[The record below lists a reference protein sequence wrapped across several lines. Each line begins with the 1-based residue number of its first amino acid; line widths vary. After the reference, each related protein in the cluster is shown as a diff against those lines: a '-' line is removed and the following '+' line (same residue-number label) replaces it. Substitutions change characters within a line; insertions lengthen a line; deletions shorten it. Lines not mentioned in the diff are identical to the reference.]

1 MSGNPYRR
9 SGGPPAQNG
18 QQGPGNGYYRM
29 TSSQYHHNN
38 NNNGHNRNYKHNHS
52 SHGYGRGRYN
62 HNYGNQYDTR
72 HNLYHSPHH
81 NSRYHQ
87 QASPYNSGSVN
98 GNMSSTSNNNLSR
111 HSYPPSNTNPL
122 SGTDN
127 SYSSES
133 KVSFYPVHGENT
145 SAQMNSKS
153 DTSTVRSAQLLSSR
167 RGNGSENFSSSTVN
181 ATTSNSSP
189 VAKAPHPDA
198 KIENM
203 VKAEKNEEITEKKPL
218 DINSLQQMKKK
229 KPGEAPD
236 LEVEQKNFSVEAQ
249 TKVIIE
255 VKEEKSIPK
264 TEQTQTNED
273 TKAEDVEHQEISKNG
288 DVEHQYF
295 NTEDTDNHAKERITD
310 EAIQHE
316 ITKNDDGNPEVLKDL
331 TDENKDHDIKRKES
345 TISDSKVIEKGDNSD
360 DEDEPIQPKIRH
372 VTSEAPSKEESEEE
386 TDIEDSIP
394 VPSRK
399 TRRLHRLLKSSN
411 MDSAERNDGTTAST
425 KLTISKK
432 RTDSSNLTSNSH
444 SSRSQSP
451 KQRKTSRAGRDASG
465 RTLLQRMCAKGN
477 IDEVRRLI
485 EEGQNINDAD
495 FAGITPLHEAALEGH
510 YEITK
515 ILLENGADINIQS
528 GQMDKDT
535 PLIDAVSNLHY
546 KVVQLLLTRGANPNI
561 QNAQGQNT
569 FDVLESTIK
578 EYEEDNEEVP
588 PDAKKIKKLILQ
600 YSQNFAEND
609 SLSSDKISR
618 ERSNSIATD
627 DEAHSLSNNQL
638 SYPSLR
644 KGGLNSLQE
653 RISAND
659 VTFVLNYVS
668 NMNGKKIPPESLLL
682 ASKLGFP
689 DIASL
694 LIAFG
699 ADINFKDKNGW
710 TPLMHA
716 VGKGHLEMVK
726 LLLSNQVN
734 VAVKDK
740 KDRTALD
747 ILKENGLCETEE
759 YTLLLAKSKEMLALE
774 PNNSDK
780 MDIDQEDESSEGD
793 EEDNKDNDEDEDI
806 EYDNESQVDKSFTE
820 EEPSLHGKKRNLPT
834 KVKSEDVKNDQDT
847 VSDAPHISK
856 KQKTMDEKR
865 AGSSDKAPS
874 ASASSSPALSVRK
887 TASKQRKKHDDEP
900 EEKKVTPIPPT
911 AEEIEA
917 HRLKEIEAQKAREAL
932 EHQRLERKKLKQQEI
947 AKRIDAIE
955 KQREEEKKALEKLT
969 LEKRRKEE
977 EEQSMLLKKQEESRK
992 KEELKYAIEKRKL
1005 IRDYYP
1011 YGLKKANFGGKLSK
1025 SEIESFLPLYVFK
1038 IGDAEYLIDLQLNL
1052 LFGVESLYSKYPQ
1065 LDKRKVRLEEKKGL
1079 WNVLWPLIGSFQNGY
1094 KPVEELQQVYE
1105 SEGNNFKELVLNWV
1119 RLDAFEEL
1127 IKTEELRVVHES
1139 VERIGLCHAAL
1150 VIETSQVSV
1159 SDADGANAVNNNTI
1173 EDIEPTD
1180 NRPREFPRRFGKKAR
1195 TALKM
1200 MNKPLW

>member
-1 MSGNPYRR
+1 
-9 SGGPPAQNG
+9 
-18 QQGPGNGYYRM
+18 
-29 TSSQYHHNN
+29 
-38 NNNGHNRNYKHNHS
+38 
-52 SHGYGRGRYN
+52 
-62 HNYGNQYDTR
+62 
-72 HNLYHSPHH
+72 
-81 NSRYHQ
+81 
-87 QASPYNSGSVN
+87 
-98 GNMSSTSNNNLSR
+98 
-111 HSYPPSNTNPL
+111 
-122 SGTDN
+122 
-127 SYSSES
+127 
-133 KVSFYPVHGENT
+133 
-145 SAQMNSKS
+145 
-153 DTSTVRSAQLLSSR
+153 
-167 RGNGSENFSSSTVN
+167 
-181 ATTSNSSP
+181 
-189 VAKAPHPDA
+189 
-198 KIENM
+198 
-203 VKAEKNEEITEKKPL
+203 
-218 DINSLQQMKKK
+218 
-229 KPGEAPD
+229 
-236 LEVEQKNFSVEAQ
+236 
-249 TKVIIE
+249 
-255 VKEEKSIPK
+255 
-264 TEQTQTNED
+264 
-273 TKAEDVEHQEISKNG
+273 
-288 DVEHQYF
+288 
-295 NTEDTDNHAKERITD
+295 
-310 EAIQHE
+310 
-316 ITKNDDGNPEVLKDL
+316 
-331 TDENKDHDIKRKES
+331 
-345 TISDSKVIEKGDNSD
+345 
-360 DEDEPIQPKIRH
+360 
-372 VTSEAPSKEESEEE
+372 SEEE

-411 MDSAERNDGTTAST
+411 MDSAEQNDGTTAST

-578 EYEEDNEEVP
+578 EYEDDNEEVP

-668 NMNGKKIPPESLLL
+668 NMNGKKIPSESLLL

-780 MDIDQEDESSEGD
+780 MDIDQEDE
-793 EEDNKDNDEDEDI
+793 
-806 EYDNESQVDKSFTE
+806 T
-820 EEPSLHGKKRNLPT
+820 
-834 KVKSEDVKNDQDT
+834 
-847 VSDAPHISK
+847 
-856 KQKTMDEKR
+856 
-865 AGSSDKAPS
+865 GSSDKAPS
-874 ASASSSPALSVRK
+874 ASASSSPAPSVRK
-887 TASKQRKKHDDEP
+887 SASKQRKKHDDEP

-1173 EDIEPTD
+1173 KDIEPTD